1 MRIFPIWFNSK
12 RSDDVCCVLVAAHDS
27 DEALTLAT
35 QQINCFPELDIEN
48 AQVQEFDMGHPHAS
62 IC

>member
-1 MRIFPIWFNSK
+1 MRIFRIWFNSK

-35 QQINCFPELDIEN
+35 QQINCFP
-48 AQVQEFDMGHPHAS
+48 
-62 IC
+62 